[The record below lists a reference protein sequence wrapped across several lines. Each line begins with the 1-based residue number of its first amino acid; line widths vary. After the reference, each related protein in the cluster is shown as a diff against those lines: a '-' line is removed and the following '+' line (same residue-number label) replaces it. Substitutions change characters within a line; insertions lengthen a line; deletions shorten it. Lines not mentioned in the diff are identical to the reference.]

1 MIKPPFNTFVIYF
14 LLELPYYLVVE
25 ARVLAKKPGNNQS
38 GQEVKYIVE
47 VLKDY
52 KVCFV
57 EKFRNSRLM
66 FKKLLQQL

>member
-14 LLELPYYLVVE
+14 LLELHFYLVVE

-57 EKFRNSRLM
+57 EKFRNSR
-66 FKKLLQQL
+66 

>member
-14 LLELPYYLVVE
+14 LLELPFYLVVE

-57 EKFRNSRLM
+57 EKFRNSSLI